1 MKIKKLILVMCIIF
15 LYGCNIRNDFIENNL
30 IYTTFY
36 PIEFASESLYSEYA
50 RVDSVYPNGATKGYE
65 VTDKKIKKYS
75 DSEILVYSGLA
86 NEATIA
92 KDMLNLNK
100 NIKIIDATKGMNIN
114 NKLDEIWLD
123 PSNYLML
130 CSNIKRSLM
139 EYNSENYEIKKTIEE
154 NYSILNEKI
163 SELDVALYNL
173 GKNGNYNTILVTNNV
188 FKYLTKYNINVIS
201 IDEDEETLD
210 KNYTEAKNLIKDK
223 KIEFAYTLD
232 NEELS
237 ETQEK
242 FIADNNLV
250 RININDLFTLSDD
263 EEEKEENYISL
274 MKNIIEEYKR
284 ELYKN

>member
-1 MKIKKLILVMCIIF
+1 MKIKKIF
-15 LYGCNIRNDFIENNL
+15 LFICLLFLSGCNIKNNFIENNL
-30 IYTTFY
+30 LYTTFY

-50 RVDSVYPNGATKGYE
+50 TIDSVYPNGASKGYE
-65 VTDKKIKKYS
+65 VTEKKIKKYS
-75 DSEILVYSGLA
+75 NSEILVYSGLA

-92 KDMLNLNK
+92 KDILNLNK

-114 NKLDEIWLD
+114 NSLDEIWLD

-201 IDEDEETLD
+201 IDEKEETLD
-210 KNYTEAKNLIKDK
+210 KNYTEAKKLIKDK
-223 KIEFAYTLD
+223 KIEFVYVLD
-232 NEELS
+232 NEELN

-242 FIADNNLV
+242 FISDNSLV
-250 RININDLFTLSDD
+250 KININDLFTLSD
-263 EEEKEENYISL
+263 EEEDKEENYISL

>member
-1 MKIKKLILVMCIIF
+1 MKFKKIF
-15 LYGCNIRNDFIENNL
+15 LFICLLFLSGCNIKNNFMENNL
-30 IYTTFY
+30 LYTTFY

-50 RVDSVYPNGATKGYE
+50 TIDSVYPNGASKGYE
-65 VTDKKIKKYS
+65 VTEKKIKKYS
-75 DSEILVYSGLA
+75 NSEILVYSGLA

-92 KDMLNLNK
+92 KDILNLNK

-114 NKLDEIWLD
+114 NSLDEIWLD

-201 IDEDEETLD
+201 IDEKEGTLD
-210 KNYTEAKNLIKDK
+210 KNYTEAKKLIKDK
-223 KIEFAYTLD
+223 KIEFVYVLD
-232 NEELS
+232 NEELN

-242 FIADNNLV
+242 FISDNSLV
-250 RININDLFTLSDD
+250 KININDLFTLSD
-263 EEEKEENYISL
+263 EEEDKEENYISL